1 MEQSTNYRKPYEL
14 NTIKS
19 EKMSKKQIEELIGR
33 IFVLSIAVGIV
44 WLIIGDLINKRKE
57 IEYEKQL
64 QEENKP
70 WKEDFENVDS
80 VNHL

>member
-1 MEQSTNYRKPYEL
+1 
-14 NTIKS
+14 
-19 EKMSKKQIEELIGR
+19 MSKKQIEELIGR
-33 IFVLSIAVGIV
+33 IFVLIIAVSIV

-57 IEYEKQL
+57 IEYQKQL